1 MKNKDLLISI
11 LRYFVLSLLA
21 LIILIP
27 IYYLIVTTF
36 KSSTEAAIAPMAL
49 PS

>member
-36 KSSTEAAIAPMAL
+36 KSSTEAEIGRAHV
-49 PS
+49 